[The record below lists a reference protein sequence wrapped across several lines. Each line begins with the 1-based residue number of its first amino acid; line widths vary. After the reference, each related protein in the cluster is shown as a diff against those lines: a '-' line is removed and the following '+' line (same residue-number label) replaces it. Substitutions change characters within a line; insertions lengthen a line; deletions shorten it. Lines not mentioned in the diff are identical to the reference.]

1 MRRKLV
7 TLGLLAALLLGV
19 LAPMC
24 VGRASAAAPAAP
36 VATPAQTRAAV
47 LDKTRFL
54 AHAGIAFFII
64 HHEYSRYK
72 QGYFSAG
79 TPGRT
84 RHLIFAA
91 AALAIALHEAKVAY
105 GIAQKSNS
113 KTLHALAAPFATL
126 GATIDSI
133 RAKFAKG
140 QGDPAALA
148 QLNSTTG
155 TINSTAGS
163 DGFGTIKDVSPPA
176 GVMPSGA

>member
-1 MRRKLV
+1 MRHKFV
-7 TLGLLAALLLGV
+7 ILGLLGALLLAV
-19 LAPMC
+19 LAPSC
-24 VGRASAAAPAAP
+24 AGRTSAAAPAAP
-36 VATPAQTRAAV
+36 AATSVQTHAAF

-84 RHLIFAA
+84 RHLIVAA

-126 GATIDSI
+126 GATIDTI
-133 RAKFAKG
+133 RGKFAKG
-140 QGDPAALA
+140 QGSADQLA
-148 QLNSTTG
+148 TLNSTADGING
-155 TINSTAGS
+155 TASS
-163 DGFGTIKDVSPPA
+163 DGFGPIKDKTVPLPA
-176 GVMPSGA
+176 GS